1 MKLKI
6 KSTHHLIAK
15 IGLCTIFYIPM
26 TYSFD
31 GTTQI
36 RVGNEKNIELL
47 IPLKQG
53 DNYTT
58 FTQAGVTNDAYYL
71 GFGHRAEAEN
81 YLFGLNSFLITND
94 DHNQQLSIGFEASNE
109 TYNFKANQY
118 FGLDSWRLNG
128 DYLGKTADG
137 FDMGFT
143 ARPAKIP
150 SLLGRVT
157 YSKFEEQTERF
168 RLGIGYQPIPL
179 LSFNMDYDIEQ
190 DDVNGYIQLTYRFG
204 EKLSEQLDPENLP
217 KYQSLKSQRLDL
229 AQFDTSLHQRKK
241 MQTKTPPTLEVPF
254 RRLEL
259 SSTKS
264 DALVG
269 EINTLEVKVFKVK
282 DGIIYLID
290 DVVIKFKN
298 EEMVLGVATSNQGL
312 ARLDFSSQ
320 TPGIFQIYSQ
330 LDDLISNTVEIEFN
344 PLIQDNIKPLPPVI
358 ESSPPPEENAVIPP
372 DETIQTPPEETVVMP
387 PDETDQTPP
396 DETAIMPPDETDQT
410 PPDETAVMPPDET
423 VQTPPDETVVMPPD
437 ETDQTPPDE
446 TVVTPPEDNKE
457 DLIPETNPN
466 CQSAGG
472 PMNSPSVSSQKSLNG
487 DPPSIQNLYLHGKFG
502 TGEIIT
508 VNYTFSPGSGDN
520 AAFKRNF
527 SPYEFAPKG
536 LAYDLIDPFTSTRH
550 PNQVNG
556 FNTFTLPPLTAE
568 QAGQI
573 MEVAMLPIDGFFRV
587 GYEVVMQTNFLP
599 CQ

>member
-396 DETAIMPPDETDQT
+396 DET
-410 PPDETAVMPPDET
+410 
-423 VQTPPDETVVMPPD
+423 
-437 ETDQTPPDE
+437 
-446 TVVTPPEDNKE
+446 VVTPPEDNKE